1 MRFHGD
7 LQKRQ
12 TDKTEASFHGDV
24 VQGGIVAALQCA
36 WQGEVRMKPLS
47 GAYTVAMPWYEEEDF
62 ARLWSLAH
70 DRDEISPDYAEW
82 HRNARR
88 VLAEALAAGKAIQI
102 VTIKPDAYL
111 AWLGSAPN
119 TAAARLRYVEQ
130 IAAGMVSPAGLVS

>member
-1 MRFHGD
+1 
-7 LQKRQ
+7 
-12 TDKTEASFHGDV
+12 
-24 VQGGIVAALQCA
+24 
-36 WQGEVRMKPLS
+36 MKPLS

-70 DRDEISPDYAEW
+70 ERDEISPDYAEW

-130 IAAGMVSPAGLVS
+130 IAAGMLSPADVVGSVPPEA